1 MEPGLTNPLPGLQ
14 SLVDRYHSDPES
26 VYHTWF
32 LGEERL
38 KAFRTI
44 RRGIQ
49 AVVEDI
55 LNGSFPRD
63 YRGSSLEVVMIAI
76 TEQKQVFQG
85 AAHAF
90 YWKPKLRIPDIYEHR
105 ENQLGFARFLDE
117 GLKAVREDQVLAAIH
132 RLDALGIKGMGPAAA
147 NLLYFLHPTVA
158 PAFNTAILRGFNAL
172 TGGNLKLGSWR
183 DYLAMR
189 EGVITLNG
197 HFQSHFS
204 RDFGAVS
211 GFLFDI
217 GIGKIAMDANAGNA
231 LAFEE
236 KKLKKTLEK
245 RHQEVLADAQES
257 SLHARMQAHLLKVGR
272 AFGYQVWVARNDR
285 QAPDHHGGGKLGERT
300 LTALP
305 PMGLAPDVLK
315 SAELIDVMWLQGA
328 RVVCAFEV
336 EKSTS
341 IYSGILRQQ
350 DLSQSLPVPGPHLY
364 LVAPDDREGE
374 VRAQLVR
381 PTFRELAN
389 KPALITFRDLE
400 ANCDAICRFGSDH
413 EILMR
418 IARKL

>member
-1 MEPGLTNPLPGLQ
+1 MEADDRNLSSGLQ
-14 SLVDRYHSDPES
+14 ALVQRYCGDPES

-49 AVVEDI
+49 VVAEDI
-55 LNGSFPRD
+55 FKGSFPRD
-63 YRGSSLEVVMIAI
+63 YRGSSLEVVMSAI

-117 GLKAVREDQVLAAIH
+117 ALKASREDQILSAIH
-132 RLDALGIKGMGPAAA
+132 RLDGLGIKGTGPAAA
-147 NLLYFLHPTVA
+147 NLLYFLHPTLM
-158 PAFNTAILRGFNAL
+158 PAFNTAILCGFNAL
-172 TGGNLKLGSWR
+172 TGGRLKLGSWR

-189 EGVITLNG
+189 EGILSLNG
-197 HFQSHFS
+197 RFPNHFS
-204 RDFGAVS
+204 RDLGAVS
-211 GFLFDI
+211 GFLFDV
-217 GIGKIAMDANAGNA
+217 GIGKIAMDANAETA

-236 KKLKKTLEK
+236 KKLQKTLLK
-245 RHQEVLADAQES
+245 RHQEVLADARES
-257 SLHARMQAHLLKVGR
+257 TLHARMQAHLLKVGR
-272 AFGYQVWVARNDR
+272 ALGYQVWVARNDR
-285 QAPDHHGGGKLGERT
+285 RAPNCHGGGRLGEQAS
-300 LTALP
+300 TALP
-305 PMGLAPDVLK
+305 SMGLSTEVLNTV
-315 SAELIDVMWLQGA
+315 ELIDALWLQDA

-341 IYSGILRQQ
+341 IYSGILRLQ
-350 DLSQSLPVPGPHLY
+350 DLSLSLPVPGPSLY

-381 PTFRELAN
+381 PTFRELVN
-389 KPALITFRDLE
+389 KPSLITFTDLE
-400 ANCDAICRFGSDH
+400 AHCEAMCLFGSDH
-413 EILMR
+413 EILLR

>member
-1 MEPGLTNPLPGLQ
+1 MDSHEPTPAPGLPA
-14 SLVDRYHSDPES
+14 LVRRYCADPES

-44 RRGIQ
+44 RRGLQ

-55 LNGSFPRD
+55 LQERFPRD
-63 YRGSSLEVVMIAI
+63 YRGSSLEVVMTAI

-105 ENQLGFARFLDE
+105 GNQLGFARFLEDALRA
-117 GLKAVREDQVLAAIH
+117 GREDQVLAAIH

-147 NLLYFLHPTVA
+147 NLLYFLHPTLF
-158 PAFNTAILRGFNAL
+158 PAFNTAILQGFNAL
-172 TGGNLKLGSWR
+172 TGARLKLGSWR

-189 EGVITLNG
+189 EGILELNG
-197 HFQSHFS
+197 RFPSQFS
-204 RDFGAVS
+204 RDLGAVS
-211 GFLFDI
+211 GFLFDL
-217 GIGKIAMDANAGNA
+217 GVGKIAMEGHADAA

-236 KKLKKTLEK
+236 KKLRKTLEK
-245 RHQEVLADAQES
+245 RHQEVLADAKES
-257 SLHARMQAHLLKVGR
+257 TLHARMQAHLLKSGR
-272 AFGYQVWVARNDR
+272 ALGCQVWVARNDR
-285 QAPDHHGGGKLGERT
+285 QAPDCHGGGRLGERC
-300 LTALP
+300 LAALP
-305 PMGLAPDVLK
+305 PLGLPADVL
-315 SAELIDVMWLQGA
+315 STVELIDVLWLQEG

-341 IYSGILRQQ
+341 IYSGILRLQ
-350 DLSQSLPVPGPHLY
+350 DLSQSLPAPAPQIY

-381 PTFRELAN
+381 PSFRDLAH
-389 KPALITFRDLE
+389 KPALIAFSDLE
-400 ANCDAICRFGSDH
+400 AHCEALCRFGSGPDAL
-413 EILMR
+413 ER
-418 IARKL
+418 ITRSL